1 MEPTKTYR
9 LPPLPEKLYT
19 LIGVGLFAVI
29 VGLIAAYASLTF
41 LMLIHVIGGFAF
53 GVKGDPSLQ
62 FFASLTDWAANWRLL
77 VVPTLGGLLV
87 GLITQRVF
95 SVQSSQG
102 PAEVIAQARGYANW
116 LTLRSGL
123 SSVVTSALSIATGAS
138 VGRYGPAVQL
148 GASIGATMAQW
159 LRLSPQQGRTLL
171 ASGAAAAI
179 AASFNAPLA
188 GVLFAHEVILGKFTL
203 RAVAPVVIAAVV
215 GTTVTRFHGGN
226 ITLFDLPHYTI
237 NHETEYFLFAAFG
250 IVGGYTA
257 LLFMHLLSSTQ
268 AWGRRI
274 PGPLWARTMG
284 GGFILGL
291 LALGFPQIL
300 GLGETTI
307 SAAIQGELS
316 FNLLIALV
324 LMKLIATSLSLGV
337 GFSGGIIGPSLFIGA
352 MLGASTGT
360 LLYEFLP
367 GHVSP
372 VGVYALV
379 GMGAVISRV
388 IGGPITTILMVFE
401 LTYSYSLTTAVMV
414 SVVVTSFVPSKRF
427 GGSYFEHQLTSL
439 GIDLSVEGRVARL
452 RQHKLNELISTE
464 FLSIPPT
471 CLVDEAQ
478 ALIKQHPAED
488 LFILD
493 DSAQL
498 LGRIKP
504 LQLLDVDACL
514 RVNEIASSIGVI
526 LHCDMPIDE
535 ALTALLETPEGYAVV
550 VEHPQSSRMVGIVH
564 EKALFIAYQ
573 EAIESALAKGVNE

>member
-1 MEPTKTYR
+1 
-9 LPPLPEKLYT
+9 
-19 LIGVGLFAVI
+19 
-29 VGLIAAYASLTF
+29 
-41 LMLIHVIGGFAF
+41 
-53 GVKGDPSLQ
+53 
-62 FFASLTDWAANWRLL
+62 
-77 VVPTLGGLLV
+77 
-87 GLITQRVF
+87 
-95 SVQSSQG
+95 
-102 PAEVIAQARGYANW
+102 
-116 LTLRSGL
+116 
-123 SSVVTSALSIATGAS
+123 
-138 VGRYGPAVQL
+138 
-148 GASIGATMAQW
+148 
-159 LRLSPQQGRTLL
+159 
-171 ASGAAAAI
+171 
-179 AASFNAPLA
+179 
-188 GVLFAHEVILGKFTL
+188 
-203 RAVAPVVIAAVV
+203 
-215 GTTVTRFHGGN
+215 
-226 ITLFDLPHYTI
+226 
-237 NHETEYFLFAAFG
+237 
-250 IVGGYTA
+250 
-257 LLFMHLLSSTQ
+257 
-268 AWGRRI
+268 
-274 PGPLWARTMG
+274 
-284 GGFILGL
+284 
-291 LALGFPQIL
+291 
-300 GLGETTI
+300 
-307 SAAIQGELS
+307 
-316 FNLLIALV
+316 
-324 LMKLIATSLSLGV
+324 
-337 GFSGGIIGPSLFIGA
+337 